1 MNPYLATAIDP
12 ATGTVTTGET
22 ILFWVLAPIM
32 VALALGLL
40 FAKKAVYATVSVIA
54 VMVFLAFL
62 YTALEAPFL
71 GVVQV
76 IVYTGAIMM
85 LFLFVLM
92 LIGVDSSDSIVES
105 IKGQRWIAGLAAIGL
120 ILVLS
125 GSVLTATGQPVAVGL
140 AEVNAESNPVAVA
153 TDIFGNHVLTMELT
167 GALLITA
174 ALGAM
179 TLTHRERLTPRK
191 TQLDVAEEKMMAYAE
206 HGVHP
211 GQSPNSGVFAE
222 SNSATNPALTVG
234 GKPVEESVSRILR
247 IRGQA
252 RTVGEISPATVE
264 RIARASD
271 TRPSIDGPTTFG
283 AIGQVGLPGM
293 PGEARPAAPTQST
306 DVAAVGESAF
316 QDEAQSDDV
325 PTAREHQE
333 AEEIKPDSA
342 KEEDNK

>member
-1 MNPYLATAIDP
+1 MNVLSTAIDQ
-12 ATGTVTTGET
+12 AGNVTTGET
-22 ILFWVLAPIM
+22 ILFWVLAPVM
-32 VALALGLL
+32 VMLAAGLL
-40 FAKKAVYATVSVIA
+40 FAKKAVYATVSVIS
-54 VMVFLAFL
+54 VMVLLAFM

-92 LIGVDSSDSIVES
+92 LIGVDSSDSVVES
-105 IKGQRWIAGLAAIGL
+105 IKGQRWIAGLAGL
-120 ILVLS
+120 GIVIFLIAALVS
-125 GSVLTATGQPVAVGL
+125 SSDTPQPVGL
-140 AEVNAESNPVAVA
+140 ADVNADSNPVAVA
-153 TDIFGNHVLTMELT
+153 LDIFGSHVLTMQLAA
-167 GALLITA
+167 ALVITA

-179 TLTHRERLTPRK
+179 VLTHRERLTPRK
-191 TQLDVAEEKMMAYAE
+191 TQMDVAEEKMAAYAE

-211 GQSPNSGVFAE
+211 GALPNSGVFAE
-222 SNSATNPALTVG
+222 SNSSTNPALTAG

-252 RTVGEISPATVE
+252 RTVGEISPTTVE

-271 TRPSIDGPTTFG
+271 TRPALDGPTTFG

-293 PGEARPAAPTQST
+293 PGEARPQAPTQST
-306 DVAAVGESAF
+306 ELDGTIGGSAF
-316 QDEAQSDDV
+316 KDEAQSDSV

-342 KEEDNK
+342 KEEDKQ